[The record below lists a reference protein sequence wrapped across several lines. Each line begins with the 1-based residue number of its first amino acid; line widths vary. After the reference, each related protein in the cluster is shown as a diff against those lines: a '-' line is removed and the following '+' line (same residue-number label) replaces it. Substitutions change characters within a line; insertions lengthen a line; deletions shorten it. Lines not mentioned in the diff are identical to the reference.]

1 MEKVNCDCLNYC
13 GDDPWLKE
21 GKSEYCEAHK
31 KRHKDEQEAEELR
44 ASVFRLVNS
53 ANNYA
58 SEYGKVCL
66 TRQEI
71 DSVFQYIHR

>member
-44 ASVFRLVNS
+44 A
-53 ANNYA
+53 
-58 SEYGKVCL
+58 
-66 TRQEI
+66 
-71 DSVFQYIHR
+71 